1 MEQRKTFYVA
11 LQNATGLDL
20 RDKRGKKHD
29 LGLVLLELSVSLL
42 RKRDGCLSS
51 LHRSMVNTHNQ
62 IINVLGIDNQSVISR
77 SHLPVLLK
85 KVDVDVLE
93 SLLFEYYGIK
103 LKEEERAW
111 FSCDGKELR
120 GSILSGDKRGG
131 AIVQIVRHSDRKTY
145 EQSYYNGTKESE
157 KPCLRELLKSSGANS
172 QKVSMDALHLCPLT
186 IRPIA
191 QLGGIYLVGLKKN
204 QKVLLAEMIE
214 QIGIKEAISTS
225 KSEEKGH
232 GRLEK
237 RQYWSY
243 DIEDE
248 VFDERWSNCDFRT
261 LIKVERIVT
270 DMKTQETYQ
279 EIAYYI
285 SNQKCLVKNE
295 KNGIEDKSI
304 ELFGAVRG
312 HWSVETSNHVRDV
325 TFKEDNLRTKKT
337 KLQECYQHLEH
348 W

>member
-11 LQNATGLDL
+11 LQNAVGLDL

-62 IINVLGIDNQSVISR
+62 IINVLGIDNQTVISR

-93 SLLFEYYGIK
+93 SLLFEHYGIK
-103 LKEEERAW
+103 LNSEERTW

-131 AIVQIVRHSDRKTY
+131 ALVQIVRQSDKKTY
-145 EQSYYNGTKESE
+145 EQSYYNGAKESE

-186 IRPIA
+186 ISPIA
-191 QLGGIYLVGLKKN
+191 KSGGIYLVGLKKN
-204 QKVLLAEMIE
+204 QKLLLADMIVLS
-214 QIGIKEAISTS
+214 GLKEAINTS

-248 VFDERWSNCDFRT
+248 VFDERWAECDFRT
-261 LIKVERIVT
+261 LIKVERVIT

-285 SNQKCLVKNE
+285 SNQKCLVRNE
-295 KNGIEDKSI
+295 KNEIEDRST

-312 HWSVETSNHVRDV
+312 HWSVEASNYVRDV

-337 KLQECYQHLEH
+337 KFQEYCRHLEH

>member
-29 LGLVLLELSVSLL
+29 LALVLLELSMSLL

-51 LHRSMVNTHNQ
+51 IHRSMVNTHKQ
-62 IINVLGIDNQSVISR
+62 INNILAIDNQRVISR

-93 SLLFEYYGIK
+93 SLLFEHYGLK
-103 LKEEERAW
+103 LSAEERAW

-131 AIVQIVRHSDRKTY
+131 AIIQIVRQADRKIY
-145 EQSYYNGTKESE
+145 SQSYYNGAKESE
-157 KPCLRELLKSSGANS
+157 KPCLRGLLKSSGANS

-186 IRPIA
+186 IHPVA
-191 QLGGIYLVGLKKN
+191 LSGGIYLVGLKKN

-214 QIGIKEAISTS
+214 QSSGKEAINEL

-237 RQYWSY
+237 RHYWSY
-243 DIEDE
+243 DIENE
-248 VFDERWSNCDFRT
+248 VFDERWVGCDFRT
-261 LIKVERIVT
+261 LIKVERVIT
-270 DMKTQETYQ
+270 DMKTQEMYE

-285 SNQKCLVKNE
+285 SNQKCLVTNDKNE
-295 KNGIEDKSI
+295 IEDTST

-312 HWSVETSNHVRDV
+312 HWSVEASNHVRDV
-325 TFKEDNLRTKKT
+325 TFKEDNLKTKKT
-337 KLQECYQHLEH
+337 KFQGCFQPLER